1 MNGYFKAPLKESL
14 LGSRPGRGASM
25 RRRLAMPLLALGL
38 LAAGKLTYDETPREQ
53 PVQLDLPDALRADL
67 TGVRLTYMED
77 NEAILGTDQRFS
89 EQAPRSL
96 RSAPSLP
103 PGDYRLAIELAHR
116 GGEVTRLER
125 KLHVPSEGTVHIRV
139 EAPGPGREQGPQS
152 P

>member
-14 LGSRPGRGASM
+14 

-77 NEAILGTDQRFS
+77 DEAILGTDQRFS
-89 EQAPRSL
+89 AEAPRSL
-96 RSAPSLP
+96 RSAPTLP

-116 GGEVTRLER
+116 SGDVTRLER
-125 KLHVPSEGTVHIRV
+125 RLHVPSEGTVHIRCD
-139 EAPGPGREQGPQS
+139 APGSGRRPHDRS

>member
-1 MNGYFKAPLKESL
+1 
-14 LGSRPGRGASM
+14 M

-38 LAAGKLTYDETPREQ
+38 LAAGKVTYDETPREQ
-53 PVQLDLPDALRADL
+53 PVQLDLPEALRADL

-77 NEAILGTDQRFS
+77 DEAILGTDQRFGG
-89 EQAPRSL
+89 QAPRSV

-116 GGEVTRLER
+116 GGEITRLER

-139 EAPGPGREQGPQS
+139 EAPGSGRDQEEDAPGSGREKEEKS

>member
-14 LGSRPGRGASM
+14 

-53 PVQLDLPDALRADL
+53 PVQLDLPEALRADL

-77 NEAILGTDQRFS
+77 DEAILGTEQRFS
-89 EQAPRSL
+89 DQAPSSL
-96 RSAPSLP
+96 RSAPSLA

-125 KLHVPSEGTVHIRV
+125 RLRVPSEGTVHIRV
-139 EAPGPGREQGPQS
+139 SEPGAGRDS